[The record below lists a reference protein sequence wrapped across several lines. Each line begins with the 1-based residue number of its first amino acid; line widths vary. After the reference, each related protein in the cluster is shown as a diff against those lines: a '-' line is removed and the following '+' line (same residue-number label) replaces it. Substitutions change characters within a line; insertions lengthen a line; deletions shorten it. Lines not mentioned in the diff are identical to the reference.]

1 MTLQNIERVV
11 VDCILASTLLNFTLD
26 KQIDVLGITREY
38 FTLVEWT
45 STYFDSPGSPERFLC
60 FLPLR
65 PSLNSYLEDY
75 ERDHKTGN
83 IVRQRNL

>member
-38 FTLVEWT
+38 FTLVE
-45 STYFDSPGSPERFLC
+45 
-60 FLPLR
+60 
-65 PSLNSYLEDY
+65 
-75 ERDHKTGN
+75 
-83 IVRQRNL
+83 